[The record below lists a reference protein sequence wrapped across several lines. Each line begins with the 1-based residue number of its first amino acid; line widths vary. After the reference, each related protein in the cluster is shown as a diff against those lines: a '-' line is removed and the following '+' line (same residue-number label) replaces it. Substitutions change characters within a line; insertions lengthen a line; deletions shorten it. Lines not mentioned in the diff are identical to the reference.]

1 MCWWPEFLA
10 PNAERRETQSKFK
23 GTCVTVLP
31 SPAYSLLRPRA
42 RSLASKTPPLLPCP
56 ARDPTHPPPSDPQHI
71 LAPSQVPSTRPRRQG
86 PVAQPQTSTSW
97 GPGAVAGAAALMSK
111 QVTIMTWA
119 LHRFTHCSRAAV
131 ARSRATRYSADSG
144 SSPGSTSTAGV
155 GGSGELVRPGSPRGR
170 GVAPPPPSLRVPRR
184 PLGLG

>member
-1 MCWWPEFLA
+1 M
-10 PNAERRETQSKFK
+10 
-23 GTCVTVLP
+23 
-31 SPAYSLLRPRA
+31 
-42 RSLASKTPPLLPCP
+42 
-56 ARDPTHPPPSDPQHI
+56 
-71 LAPSQVPSTRPRRQG
+71 
-86 PVAQPQTSTSW
+86 
-97 GPGAVAGAAALMSK
+97 AGAAALMSK

-131 ARSRATRYSADSG
+131 ACSRATRYSADSG

-170 GVAPPPPSLRVPRR
+170 GVAPPPPSLRVPPC